1 MRISDIDPVPRDHR
15 VERLIER
22 LPSSA
27 RSAAHWLR
35 QPSARRVR
43 IPAGV
48 LLCVGG
54 VFGMLPVLGFWMLPA
69 GLLLLAEDLP
79 MLTRATS
86 RMLDWLEQWRP
97 QWFTP
102 ASASSATAASAVSKD
117 EICLDALP
125 RARAARGDDGGMGR
139 SE

>member
-48 LLCVGG
+48 LLCLGG
-54 VFGMLPVLGFWMLPA
+54 LFGMLPVLGFWMLPA
-69 GLLLLAEDLP
+69 GLLLLAEDVP

-86 RMLDWLEQWRP
+86 RMLDRLEQWRP
-97 QWFTP
+97 QWFAP
-102 ASASSATAASAVSKD
+102 ASSATMASTFSRD
-117 EICLDALP
+117 EIGLGALP
-125 RARAARGDDGGMGR
+125 RARRARGDDGGMGR